1 MPNKRSPALLLPS
14 LEVLRFARL
23 FGPGNVLGGASDIRD
38 CGDIWDAGDL
48 RAGPVQVAQEQA
60 AEYAENHS
68 ERKSDS

>member
-1 MPNKRSPALLLPS
+1 MPKKCSPALLLPS

-23 FGPGNVLGGASDIRD
+23 FGPGNVLG
-38 CGDIWDAGDL
+38 DAGDL
-48 RAGPVQVAQEQA
+48 RAGPVKVAQEQA